1 MYRMDRSKRR
11 LIGEIDVLALRGSHY
26 DVFEV
31 KCSPRLVKA
40 RSQLYKIRRQGT
52 IPIRRLF
59 FYWGG
64 GARLFE
70 M

>member
-1 MYRMDRSKRR
+1 MYRVDRRKRR
-11 LIGEIDVLALRGSHY
+11 LIGEIDVLAMRGSQC

-40 RSQLYKIRRQGT
+40 RLQLNKIRRHGM
-52 IPIRRLF
+52 IPVSRLF

-70 M
+70 I